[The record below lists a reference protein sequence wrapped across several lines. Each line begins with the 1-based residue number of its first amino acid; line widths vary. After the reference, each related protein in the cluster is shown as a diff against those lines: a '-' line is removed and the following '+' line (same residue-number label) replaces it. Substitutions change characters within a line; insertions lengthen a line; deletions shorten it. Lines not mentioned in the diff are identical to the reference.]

1 MLIINY
7 KWFNVNLIEFNLS
20 DGVMENSDIDIVMEF
35 ISVEVFSLIFLCN
48 VMNLYF
54 GLLIV

>member
-7 KWFNVNLIEFNLS
+7 KWFNVNLIEFYLS